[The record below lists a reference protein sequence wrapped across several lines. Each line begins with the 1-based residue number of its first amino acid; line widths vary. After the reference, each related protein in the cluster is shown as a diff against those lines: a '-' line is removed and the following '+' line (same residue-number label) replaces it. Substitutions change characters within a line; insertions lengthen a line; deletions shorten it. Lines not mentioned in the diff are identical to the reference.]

1 MHIAITVPWTSP
13 LPAAA
18 RGIIHVP
25 AHNTPMRPSRRE
37 ALLIAIA
44 KARGWVDE
52 LVNGRVGSFAML
64 ARREGKAERHIRL
77 LACRSHSLH
86 HELSRASSKGRR
98 RQVLRS
104 RRWRARCPGPGPSRS
119 GALLYVAMNV
129 PAAAAVLGSSWTE
142 GCMR

>member
-1 MHIAITVPWTSP
+1 MADIAITVPWTSP

-77 LACRSHSLH
+77 LLPLAFVSPRIVSSIL
-86 HELSRASSKGRR
+86 EGTAPAGLTITALARALPWSWAEQERR
-98 RQVLRS
+98 LALPCDERALRS
-104 RRWRARCPGPGPSRS
+104 SSAG
-119 GALLYVAMNV
+119 LL
-129 PAAAAVLGSSWTE
+129 S
-142 GCMR
+142 